1 MRIWGCTVAVE
12 NSFRKKL
19 EDSDD
24 FLLTFELVPG
34 RSPGRK
40 SVEKVL
46 SLAQQAGSEALLDAL
61 SITDNPG
68 GHPSLS
74 PDVLGREIKQMGIDP
89 IVHFACRDWNRYGA
103 FSRALQL
110 DRLGI
115 ENLLVVTGD
124 YPTEGPEGTAKPCF
138 DLDSVTMMCM
148 LDGMNRGAETF
159 CGKPADVKPET
170 TNFLLGAVVSCFK
183 YAEGEVLCQYYK
195 LLKKVHNGARF
206 AITQICYD
214 ARKLHELQQFLLAAR
229 CTIPVLGSVYVL
241 SKRAARSLHD
251 GRIPGASISQELLGR
266 VLAEADSPDKGKAAA
281 LMRAARLI
289 AILHG
294 LGYRGAHIAGAVA
307 YDDIRTIVLYFRE
320 IREKWRNFLPEF
332 DFPYAG
338 GFHLYEKDERTGLNT
353 DSESRKSRRS
363 VCAYLNQSVMKAFH
377 HIFFDKSTRHYPLMK
392 RCATIIEK
400 AGVLKA
406 GLGLLEN
413 VSKSLLFDCQKCG
426 DCALEEMAYLCP
438 ESQCPK
444 YLRNGPCG
452 GSDKARCE
460 VRKDR
465 LCVWVK
471 VYDRLKTHNEESR
484 LKGHCVP
491 PRNWALNGTSSWLN
505 FYGERDYHA
514 SALPFCE
521 RKKDSQ

>member
-1 MRIWGCTVAVE
+1 MD
-12 NSFRKKL
+12 NSFRNKL
-19 EDSDD
+19 EDTRD

-34 RSPGRK
+34 RSPGRR
-40 SVEKVL
+40 SVDKVL
-46 SLAQQAGSEALLDAL
+46 SLAQQAGGEALLDAL

-74 PDVLGREIKQMGIDP
+74 PDVLGREIKQMGIDT

-138 DLDSVTMMCM
+138 DVDSVTMTCM
-148 LDGMNRGAETF
+148 LDGMNRGADTF
-159 CGKPADVKPET
+159 CGRTGNVKPET
-170 TNFLLGAVVSCFK
+170 TNFLLGAAVSSSK
-183 YAEGEVLCQYYK
+183 YAEGEVLCQYHK

-214 ARKLHELQQFLLAAR
+214 ARKLHELQQFLNASQ

-241 SKRAARSLHD
+241 SSRAARALHE
-251 GRIPGASISQELLGR
+251 GKVPGASISQELLAR
-266 VLAEADSPDKGKAAA
+266 VLAEADGPDKG
-281 LMRAARLI
+281 RAASLRRAAKLI
-289 AILHG
+289 AVLQG
-294 LGYRGAHIAGAVA
+294 LSYRGAHIAGAVG
-307 YDDIRTIVLYFRE
+307 YDDIRTIILHFRE
-320 IREKWRNFLPEF
+320 IQNQWRNFLPEF
-332 DFPYAG
+332 DLPYPG
-338 GFHLYEKDERTGLNT
+338 CFYLYEKDEQTGLNA
-353 DSESRKSRRS
+353 DSLSKKARHSI
-363 VCAYLNQSVMKAFH
+363 CAYLNQSVMKAFH
-377 HIFFDKSTRHYPLMK
+377 HSFFDKNSLHYPLVK
-392 RCATIIEK
+392 RCARVVEK
-400 AGVLKA
+400 TGVLRA
-406 GLGLLEN
+406 SLCLVEN

-452 GSDKARCE
+452 GSDRTCCE

-465 LCVWVK
+465 LCVWVR
-471 VYDRLKTHNEESR
+471 VYDRLRTHHEESR
-484 LKGHCVP
+484 LKSHCVP

-505 FYGERDYHA
+505 FYGDRDYHA

-521 RKKDSQ
+521 RNKDAH

>member
-1 MRIWGCTVAVE
+1 MKTWDCKLAMK
-12 NSFRKKL
+12 NSFRDKL
-19 EDSDD
+19 EHTSD

-34 RSPGRK
+34 RSPRGR
-40 SVEKVL
+40 SVDRVL
-46 SLAQQAGSEALLDAL
+46 SLAQKAGSEALLDAL

-74 PDVLGREIKQMGIDP
+74 PDVLGREIQQMGIDP

-110 DRLGI
+110 DRLSI

-148 LDGMNRGAETF
+148 LDGMNRGTETF
-159 CGKPADVKPET
+159 CGKTKDVKSET
-170 TNFLLGAVVSCFK
+170 TNFLLGAAVSCFK
-183 YAEGEVLCQYYK
+183 YAEGEVIYQYHK

-214 ARKLHELQQFLLAAR
+214 ARKLHELQQFLHAAR

-241 SKRAARSLHD
+241 SKTAARALHE
-251 GRIPGASISQELLGR
+251 GRVPGASISQELLGR
-266 VLAEADSPDKGKAAA
+266 VLAEADSPDKGKSAS
-281 LMRAARLI
+281 LIRAARLI
-289 AILHG
+289 AILKG
-294 LGYRGAHIAGAVA
+294 LGYRGAHIAGRVA
-307 YDDIRTIVLYFRE
+307 YDDIRTIILHFRE
-320 IREKWRNFLPEF
+320 IQDQWRDFVPEF
-332 DFPYAG
+332 DFPYPG
-338 GFHLYEKDERTGLNT
+338 GFYIYDKNERTGLNA
-353 DSESRKSRRS
+353 DSESIRSRRS
-363 VCAYLNQSVMKAFH
+363 ICAYLNQSVMKAFH
-377 HIFFDKSTRHYPLMK
+377 HGFFDKNKLHYPCIR
-392 RCATIIEK
+392 RCAAVIDNVR
-400 AGVLKA
+400 ALRA
-406 GLGLLEN
+406 GLFLVEN

-460 VRKDR
+460 VRKER

-484 LKGHCVP
+484 LNSHCVP

-505 FYGERDYHA
+505 FYGDRDYHA

-521 RKKDSQ
+521 RNRNSP

>member
-1 MRIWGCTVAVE
+1 MS

-19 EDSDD
+19 ENTDD

-34 RSPGRK
+34 RSPGRR

-46 SLAQQAGSEALLDAL
+46 SLSQQAAGEALLDGL

-103 FSRALQL
+103 YSRALQL
-110 DRLGI
+110 DRLEI

-159 CGKPADVKPET
+159 CGKAGKVKPET

-195 LLKKVHNGARF
+195 LLKKAHNGARF

-214 ARKLHELQQFLLAAR
+214 ARKLHELQQFLNGAQ

-241 SKRAARSLHD
+241 SSRAARSLHE
-251 GRIPGASISQELLGR
+251 GKIPGASISQELLGR
-266 VLAEADSPDKGKAAA
+266 VLAEADGPDKGKAAS
-281 LMRAARLI
+281 LTRAAKLI
-289 AILHG
+289 AVLKG
-294 LGYRGAHIAGAVA
+294 LGYRGAHIAGAIA
-307 YDDIRTIVLYFRE
+307 YDDIRNIVLHFRQ
-320 IREKWRNFLPEF
+320 IQDQWRNFLPEF
-332 DFPYAG
+332 DFPYPG
-338 GFHLYEKDERTGLNT
+338 GFYLYEKDEQTGLNGT
-353 DSESRKSRRS
+353 SQSTKSRRS

-377 HIFFDKSTRHYPLMK
+377 HTLFDKSAPQYPFMK
-392 RCATIIEK
+392 RCAVAVDKTR
-400 AGVLKA
+400 VLRA
-406 GLGLLEN
+406 CLCLVEN

-426 DCALEEMAYLCP
+426 DCALEELAYLCP

-452 GSDKARCE
+452 GSEKTRCE
-460 VRKDR
+460 VRKER
-465 LCVWVK
+465 LCVWVR
-471 VYDRLKTHNEESR
+471 VYNRLKTHKEESR

-505 FYGERDYHA
+505 FYGDRDYHA
-514 SALPFCE
+514 TVLPLCE
-521 RKKDSQ
+521 RNKDAQ